1 MGKVKQFQDNDTK
14 VEFWAEHGL
23 VYLSNEKYAA
33 GKDFENLPREERLR
47 IFKGLPPKIFLK
59 QALAVA
65 AFNYRKFRDHPK
77 DLRRIKQF
85 LLDIHEVYNE
95 AVNQG
100 AFDDPKADD
109 WKLKHK
115 NLARKQLVLPTGYYN
130 IADKAEIKESNIN
143 TDSSIN
149 QSKG

>member
-1 MGKVKQFQDNDTK
+1 MGKVKQFVDNDTK

-33 GKDFENLPREERLR
+33 GKDFENLPREEKLK

-65 AFNYRKFRDHPK
+65 AFNYRKFSDHPK
-77 DLRRIKQF
+77 DLKRVKQF

-95 AVNQG
+95 AIKQG

-109 WKLKHK
+109 WKLRHK
-115 NLARKQLVLPTGYYN
+115 NLARKQLVLPSAYY
-130 IADKAEIKESNIN
+130 N
-143 TDSSIN
+143 TDSKTAVEKEANSN
-149 QSKG
+149 TESSVN